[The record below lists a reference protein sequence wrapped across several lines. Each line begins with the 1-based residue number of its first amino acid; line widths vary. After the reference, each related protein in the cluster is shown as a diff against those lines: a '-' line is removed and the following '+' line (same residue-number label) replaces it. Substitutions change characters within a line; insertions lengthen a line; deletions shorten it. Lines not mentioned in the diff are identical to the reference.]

1 MAVSSRKSTVQV
13 AFEVDGQGNVTRA
26 FLASEEAA
34 KRAGKGLDDYSKAG
48 ERAEQVQQRLNLAAA
63 AAGSILG
70 GVLVTGLALIAR
82 NTIAAQK
89 EQAQLEAVLR
99 STGNAAGYNAEQ
111 LNKMA
116 ASISAS
122 SLFSAGEITDAQT
135 RLLSYSGIVG
145 EKFPQALQVAI
156 DQAQRLGISVTQ
168 SAEIVGRALESP
180 TKAAAALAQQGFGAA
195 FTDAVR
201 DSIKALE
208 QAGREADAQQIIIDI
223 LNESYQDA
231 ASAARDTFGGALVA
245 LKNTINDLLTG
256 SDGSLDGLQGSIDT
270 LIETLNSPDVRSGFA
285 AIADGA
291 IWTANSFGV
300 LVGEIGR
307 AYNAAQQWLTL
318 KMGGNR
324 SMGGENLAEQRRELA
339 GLEAD
344 LARMQGDSYIRAISA
359 GRIQKL
365 EDRIAEVRE
374 TVAMNEMLF
383 GDPGAAQIRWIT
395 PDSTSEDRHLQQPGV
410 TGIPDWVDPKDAAK
424 AAAAARKAAAAAARD
439 QAEAERE
446 LARQQRE
453 AAEAAA
459 DFTRTQDD
467 ALAMLEDLR
476 AEMEGPTAQVML
488 EYMRMERELDF
499 LFAGGALTAEQYA
512 EAMELVY
519 QARNRALGD
528 IARQTKEA
536 ADSMTV
542 YADQAAR
549 NMQSAFADFL
559 FDPFEDGLSGM
570 LQSFSETL
578 QRMYAEYLASE
589 IFRSF
594 MGGMDSSGN
603 NWGSIIDLFSG
614 GSGFGFAKGGAI
626 QGSDSLSAYSGS
638 VVDKPTAF
646 MFAKGGAVGVM
657 GEVPGEAEGI
667 FPLKRGRDGKLGVAA
682 EISGGGGG
690 TVVEIH
696 NYGNEQARAE
706 SSHTDDGRELIQ
718 VFIGEA
724 ARNVATGGALAGA
737 IEGAYG
743 VQRGGVR

>member
-1 MAVSSRKSTVQV
+1 MAVSRKSTVQV

-34 KRAGKGLDDYSKAG
+34 KRAGKGLDDYSAAG
-48 ERAEQVQQRLNLAAA
+48 ERAEQVQKRLNLAAA

-70 GVLVTGLALIAR
+70 GVLVTGLTLIAR

-99 STGNAAGYNAEQ
+99 STGNAAGYSAEQ

-122 SLFSAGEITDAQT
+122 SLFSAGEITEAQT

-208 QAGREADAQQIIIDI
+208 EAGREADAQQLIIDI

-256 SDGSLDGLQGSIDT
+256 SDGSLDGLQGSVDT

-285 AIADGA
+285 ALADGA

-300 LVGEIGR
+300 LVGEISK
-307 AYNAAQQWLTL
+307 AYNAAQQWLNL
-318 KMGGNR
+318 KLGGNR

-344 LARMQGDSYIRAISA
+344 LARMQGDGYIQAISA
-359 GRIQKL
+359 GRIRKL

-374 TVAMNEMLF
+374 TIAMNDMLF
-383 GDPGAAQIRWIT
+383 GDPGKPQIRWIT
-395 PDSTSEDRHLQQPGV
+395 PDDTGEDRHLAAPGV
-410 TGIPDWVDPKDAAK
+410 NDIPDYVDPKDAAK
-424 AAAAARKAAAAAARD
+424 AAAEARKAAAAAARE
-439 QAEAERE
+439 QAAAERE

-459 DFTRTQDD
+459 ALTRTQDD

-488 EYMRMERELDF
+488 QYARLERELDF
-499 LFAGGALTAEQYA
+499 LFAGGALTAEKYA
-512 EAMELVY
+512 EAMDLVY

-528 IARQTKEA
+528 IARQTEEA
-536 ADSMTV
+536 AGAMTV

-549 NMQSAFADFL
+549 NMQSAFADTL
-559 FDPFEDGLSGM
+559 FDFFRIESDGMVADFANALS
-570 LQSFSETL
+570 
-578 QRMYAEYLASE
+578 RMYAEYLSSE
-589 IFRSF
+589 FFRMV
-594 MGGMDSSGN
+594 MGGTDSSGT
-603 NWGSIIDLFSG
+603 NWGSLLDLLG
-614 GSGFGFAKGGAI
+614 TNGWGFAKGGAI
-626 QGSDSLSAYSGS
+626 QGSPSLSAYSGS

-657 GEVPGEAEGI
+657 GEVPGESEGI

-682 EISGGGGG
+682 EISGSAGG

-696 NYGNEQARAE
+696 NYGADQARAE
-706 SSHTDDGRELIQ
+706 TSQTPDGRDLIR

-724 ARNVATGGALAGA
+724 AQDVANGGVLAGA
-737 IEGAYG
+737 FEGVYG